1 MADVL
6 NAYVTK
12 EKGRRTFF
20 QNAKFTK
27 DQDEYFP
34 IPQTQIDLSHGALV
48 QTWNK

>member
-6 NAYVTK
+6 NAYIAK

-20 QNAKFTK
+20 QNAAFKK

-34 IPQTQIDLSHGALV
+34 IPQAQIDLTHGALQ